1 MVAPIGTRRR
11 RALWQGRGYPA
22 VRSHAAGEHLAR
34 APHAR
39 LYFIED
45 HHAPNSSHSLRTA
58 VR

>member
-1 MVAPIGTRRR
+1 MVAPIGIRRR
-11 RALWQGRGYPA
+11 RALLPDKGYPA
-22 VRSHAAGEHLAR
+22 VRSHARGEHLAR

-45 HHAPNSSHSLRTA
+45 HQSPNSSHSLRTA